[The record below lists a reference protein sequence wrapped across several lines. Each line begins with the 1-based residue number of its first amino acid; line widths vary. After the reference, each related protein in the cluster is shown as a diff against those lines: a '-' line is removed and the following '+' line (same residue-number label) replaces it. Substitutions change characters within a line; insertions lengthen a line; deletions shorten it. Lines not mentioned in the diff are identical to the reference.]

1 MLVIGLVQGPR
12 LDWFASPLI
21 CLLLGGGTGL
31 LALFL
36 YNEWSHPLP
45 FFKLQLLANRNLTY
59 ALITLG
65 GVLFVLLAVIMIPSS
80 FLAKVQGYRPLQT
93 APMLLWVA
101 LPQLIAL
108 PVVATLL
115 NQRGVDSRWVQA
127 IGLALLALACGLG
140 AQLTTEW
147 HAGDPDHRPADGG
160 AAVAAAGH
168 RDAGAHR
175 WSVRLGL
182 VQHGQGL
189 CRGPRRWRAGSSHH
203 RAQPPAF
210 DRAGR
215 SARQRDLA

>member
-1 MLVIGLVQGPR
+1 VEFVGWQWAFWQIVPWCLAAVGMVAWGLPQDPLRLERFAQFNGVGLALGFPALVMLVIGLVQGPR

-108 PVVATLL
+108 PLVATLL
-115 NQRGVDSRWVQA
+115 NQRRVDSRWV
-127 IGLALLALACGLG
+127 
-140 AQLTTEW
+140 
-147 HAGDPDHRPADGG
+147 RPSAWPCWPWP
-160 AAVAAAGH
+160 AAW
-168 RDAGAHR
+168 AH
-175 WSVRLGL
+175 S
-182 VQHGQGL
+182 
-189 CRGPRRWRAGSSHH
+189 
-203 RAQPPAF
+203 
-210 DRAGR
+210 
-215 SARQRDLA
+215 